1 MEILL
6 LKKKSE
12 IKKKSYCLVGKE
24 NEFLNICIKSKEG
37 MAEIQRK
44 AKGQIK
50 KESKVHQTLVSK
62 SPCHLLSLIQC
73 PACLECGRK
82 QERSSL
88 HTADR

>member
-1 MEILL
+1 M
-6 LKKKSE
+6 
-12 IKKKSYCLVGKE
+12 GKE
-24 NEFLNICIKSKEG
+24 NEFLKFCIKHKEG

-50 KESKVHQTLVSK
+50 EKEPKVRQTLVSK
-62 SPCHLLSLIQC
+62 SPCPLLSLIQC

-82 QERSSL
+82 QEHSSL